1 MGIEQ
6 GAPDMITPEHLALN
20 LSEWGQHWLRAATDF
35 PDFAAACH
43 WYAAM
48 NAMHIMALE
57 ANA

>member
-1 MGIEQ
+1 
-6 GAPDMITPEHLALN
+6 MITPEHLALN